1 MKHRPITLIE
11 VLQPRAFQN
20 TPERV
25 RATRT
30 IIQPE
35 VDSFELHEAQAL
47 QGKPA
52 QAGRQIAQAAPQLAG
67 A

>member
-35 VDSFELHEAQAL
+35 VDSFELHEAQAHPV
-47 QGKPA
+47 KSTST
-52 QAGRQIAQAAPQLAG
+52 GRQVAPQLAG

>member
-11 VLQPRAFQN
+11 VLQPRAFQA
-20 TPERV
+20 TPERA

-35 VDSFELHEAQAL
+35 VDTFELLEAQAT

-52 QAGRQIAQAAPQLAG
+52 LAGRQGGQPAAQLAS